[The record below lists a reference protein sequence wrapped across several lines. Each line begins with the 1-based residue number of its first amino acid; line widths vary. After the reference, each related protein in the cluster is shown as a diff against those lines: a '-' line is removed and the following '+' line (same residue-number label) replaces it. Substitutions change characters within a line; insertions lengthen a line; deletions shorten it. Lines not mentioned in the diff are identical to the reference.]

1 MTETATHSR
10 YLDGAI
16 PGMRAPRV
24 FARGERMYVQP
35 DIDVADMGEG
45 AAITDDSKNMCLQI
59 NAGNEPGIVNW
70 LKRNQT
76 TILTGLAIYGGYRIL
91 RR

>member
-1 MTETATHSR
+1 MFIS
-10 YLDGAI
+10 D
-16 PGMRAPRV
+16 
-24 FARGERMYVQP
+24 ERMYVQP
-35 DIDVADMGEG
+35 ELDVADMGEG
-45 AAITDDSKNMCLQI
+45 AAIPDEGKSICQSMNGDVDL
-59 NAGNEPGIVNW
+59 GIGSW